1 MNVLTPCHLAEH
13 LQWCQMKVL
22 GRRLFFSDK
31 SHDLLSC
38 ADGHT
43 RVYRH
48 QGEHYAPNC
57 MQQVDCFGRGS
68 HGWAGIH
75 HGLRMALVHAEGAL
89 TRSCSI
95 RSSTV
100 ECFSM
105 IMPNH
110 MLDMLVWSFCSAT
123 SRHYRGLP
131 VHRIKTQE
139 HLWDALDQHVHQRNP
154 PSLTLLQLVLA
165 LHYEW

>member
-43 RVYRH
+43 HIYRH

-57 MQQVDCFGRGS
+57 MHCSDM
-68 HGWAGIH
+68 GWAGIH
-75 HGLRMALVHAEGAL
+75 HGLRMALVHVEGAL

-110 MLDMLVWSFCSAT
+110 MLDTLVWSFCSAT
-123 SRHYRGLP
+123 HLDITAACRFTGLKHKNISGMHWISMYTRGIHHP
-131 VHRIKTQE
+131 
-139 HLWDALDQHVHQRNP
+139 
-154 PSLTLLQLVLA
+154 
-165 LHYEW
+165 